1 MIAWSDEDMKAMR
14 EKFRPIWDEWAEKME
29 ANGLPGK
36 AMLNDAIMLIDA
48 YSLG

>member
-1 MIAWSDEDMKAMR
+1 MR
-14 EKFRPIWDEWAEKME
+14 ENFRPIWDEWAADME

-36 AMLNDAIMLIDA
+36 AILEDAIRLIDA